1 MPDWD
6 YSEMN
11 HVAVEEVGDL
21 RPKYLRPSTTRMSRY
36 YEDKLSADGLRKCY
50 RIAPPRIRQY
60 LKAEADFVI
69 DAVRGCGE
77 VLELGCGY
85 GRVMKLMARHVGSIV
100 GCDTSRRSL
109 KLARRTMHAFS
120 NIHLLCADAAY
131 LPFQQG
137 VFDAVFCIQNGISAF
152 GVDRQQLVTEALR
165 ATEAGGLVLFST
177 YSRKIWRER
186 LAWFRAQSEAGL
198 IGEIDEVR
206 TGIGTI
212 VCKDGFRATTVRAS
226 EFMKLFSEAGAKP
239 RIREVDESSLF
250 CLARK

>member
-1 MPDWD
+1 
-6 YSEMN
+6 MN
-11 HVAVEEVGDL
+11 DVAVEEASGL
-21 RPKYLRPSTTRMSRY
+21 QPKYLKPSKPRMNRY
-36 YEDKLSADGLRKCY
+36 YEDTLSADRLRKCY

-69 DAVRGCGE
+69 DGVRGSGV

-85 GRVMKLMARHVGSIV
+85 GRVMKQLARHVGIIV

-109 KLARRTMHAFS
+109 KLARRTMRALG
-120 NIHLLCADAAY
+120 NIHLLCADASY

-137 VFDAVFCIQNGISAF
+137 AFDAVFCIQNGISAF
-152 GVDRQQLVTEALR
+152 GVNRQQLVTEALR
-165 ATEAGGLVLFST
+165 VTGAGGSVLFST

-206 TGIGTI
+206 TGMGTI
-212 VCKDGFRATTVRAS
+212 VCEDGFRATTMRAS
-226 EFMKLFSEAGAKP
+226 ELRRLFSEAGAKP
-239 RIREVDESSLF
+239 RIMEVDESSLF